1 MEKSLKAI
9 KAHAFLLE
17 ISKKMQH
24 DSFHKFMQTAD
35 IISIES
41 RVDKSLS
48 LTFFLVKTIIGQQ
61 VSVKAAESIWLK
73 VQNVLN
79 NSLSNISLD
88 LLREQGLSKPKAS
101 YVQGVILDKKIQSLD
116 RASLKKLSDEDLSN
130 LFLSIKGVGPWT
142 LGVIRMFYIQDS
154 NVFLKGDLAINK
166 ALGNF
171 FNSIKY
177 DGEDYSPYKT
187 YLCLYLWRSLKS

>member
-73 VQNVLN
+73 VRNVLN

-101 YVQGVILDKKIQSLD
+101 YVHGIILDKKIQSLD
-116 RASLKKLSDEDLSN
+116 RVSLKKLSDEDLSN

-142 LGVIRMFYIQDS
+142 LGVIKMFYIQDS

>member
-24 DSFHKFMQTAD
+24 DSFNKFMQTAD

-101 YVQGVILDKKIQSLD
+101 YVHGIILDKKIQSLD
-116 RASLKKLSDEDLSN
+116 RVSLKKLSDEDLSN

>member
-79 NSLSNISLD
+79 NSLSNISLE
-88 LLREQGLSKPKAS
+88 LLREQGLSKPKAL
-101 YVQGVILDKKIQSLD
+101 YVHGVILDKKIQSLD

>member
-24 DSFHKFMQTAD
+24 DNFHKFMQTAD

-73 VQNVLN
+73 VKNVLN

-101 YVQGVILDKKIQSLD
+101 YVHGVILDKKIQSLD

>member
-73 VQNVLN
+73 VRNVLN
-79 NSLSNISLD
+79 NPLSNISLD

-101 YVQGVILDKKIQSLD
+101 YVHGVILDKKIQSLD

-166 ALGNF
+166 GLGNF

>member
-73 VQNVLN
+73 VKNVLN
-79 NSLSNISLD
+79 NSLSNISLE

-101 YVQGVILDKKIQSLD
+101 YVHGIILDKKIQLLD
-116 RASLKKLSDEDLSN
+116 KASLKKLSDEDLSN

-187 YLCLYLWRSLKS
+187 YLCLYLWKSLKS

>member
-1 MEKSLKAI
+1 MEKSFKAI

-24 DSFHKFMQTAD
+24 ESFHKFMQTAD

-48 LTFFLVKTIIGQQ
+48 LKFFLVKTIIGQQ

-73 VQNVLN
+73 VHNVLN
-79 NSLSNISLD
+79 KSPSNISLE

-101 YVQGVILDKKIQSLD
+101 YVHGIILDKKIQSLD

-154 NVFLKGDLAINK
+154 NVFLKGDLAINE

>member
-24 DSFHKFMQTAD
+24 DNFHKFMQTAD

-101 YVQGVILDKKIQSLD
+101 YVHGIILDKKIQSLN

>member
-73 VQNVLN
+73 VRNVLN
-79 NSLSNISLD
+79 NSLSNISLE

-101 YVQGVILDKKIQSLD
+101 YVHGVILDKKIQSLD

>member
-73 VQNVLN
+73 VKNVLN

-101 YVQGVILDKKIQSLD
+101 YVHGIILDKKIQSLD

>member
-79 NSLSNISLD
+79 NSLSNISLE

-101 YVQGVILDKKIQSLD
+101 YVHGIILDKKIQSLD
-116 RASLKKLSDEDLSN
+116 RASLKRLSDEDLSN

>member
-35 IISIES
+35 IISIET
-41 RVDKSLS
+41 RIDKSLS

-79 NSLSNISLD
+79 NSLSNISLE

-101 YVQGVILDKKIQSLD
+101 YVHGIILDKKIQSLD
-116 RASLKKLSDEDLSN
+116 RASLKRLSDEDLSN

-166 ALGNF
+166 ALDNF

>member
-41 RVDKSLS
+41 RIDKSLS

-73 VQNVLN
+73 VRNVLN
-79 NSLSNISLD
+79 NSLFNISLD

-101 YVQGVILDKKIQSLD
+101 YVHGIILDKKIQLLD
-116 RASLKKLSDEDLSN
+116 KASLKKLSDEDLSN

>member
-73 VQNVLN
+73 VRNVLN
-79 NSLSNISLD
+79 NSQSNISLD
-88 LLREQGLSKPKAS
+88 LLREQGLSKPKAT
-101 YVQGVILDKKIQSLD
+101 YVHGVILDKKIQSLD

-130 LFLSIKGVGPWT
+130 LFLSIKGIGPWT

-166 ALGNF
+166 ALVNF
-171 FNSIKY
+171 FNSIEY
-177 DGEDYSPYKT
+177 EGEDYSPYKT

>member
-101 YVQGVILDKKIQSLD
+101 YVHGVILDKKIQSLD
-116 RASLKKLSDEDLSN
+116 RVSLKKLSDEDLSN

>member
-24 DSFHKFMQTAD
+24 DNFHKFMQTAD

-79 NSLSNISLD
+79 NSLSNISLE

-101 YVQGVILDKKIQSLD
+101 YVHGIILDKKIQSLD
-116 RASLKKLSDEDLSN
+116 RVSLKKLSDEDLSN

>member
-35 IISIES
+35 IISIET
-41 RVDKSLS
+41 RIDKSLS

-79 NSLSNISLD
+79 NSLSNISLE

-101 YVQGVILDKKIQSLD
+101 YVHGIILDKKIQLLD
-116 RASLKKLSDEDLSN
+116 KASLKKLSDEDLSN

>member
-73 VQNVLN
+73 VKNVLN

-101 YVQGVILDKKIQSLD
+101 YVHGVILDKKIQSLN

-142 LGVIRMFYIQDS
+142 LGVIKMFYIQDS

>member
-73 VQNVLN
+73 VRNVLN

-101 YVQGVILDKKIQSLD
+101 YVHGIILDKKIQSLD

>member
-24 DSFHKFMQTAD
+24 DNFHKFMQTAD

-73 VQNVLN
+73 VRNVLN
-79 NSLSNISLD
+79 NPLSNISLD

-101 YVQGVILDKKIQSLD
+101 YVHGIILDKKIQSLD

>member
-79 NSLSNISLD
+79 NSLSNISLE

-101 YVQGVILDKKIQSLD
+101 YVHGILADKKIQSLD
-116 RASLKKLSDEDLSN
+116 RVALKRFSDEDLSN
-130 LFLSIKGVGPWT
+130 LLLSIKGVGPWT

>member
-101 YVQGVILDKKIQSLD
+101 YVHGIILDKKIQSLD
-116 RASLKKLSDEDLSN
+116 RVSLKKLSDEDLSN

>member
-79 NSLSNISLD
+79 NSLSNISLE
-88 LLREQGLSKPKAS
+88 LLKEQGLSKPKAS
-101 YVQGVILDKKIQSLD
+101 YVHGIILDKKIQSLD

>member
-73 VQNVLN
+73 VRNVLN
-79 NSLSNISLD
+79 NPLSNISLD

-101 YVQGVILDKKIQSLD
+101 YVHGVILDKKIQSLD

-130 LFLSIKGVGPWT
+130 LFLSIKGIGPWT

-166 ALGNF
+166 GLGNF

>member
-24 DSFHKFMQTAD
+24 DNFHKFMQTAD

-79 NSLSNISLD
+79 NSLSNISLE

-101 YVQGVILDKKIQSLD
+101 YVHGIILDKKIQLLD

>member
-24 DSFHKFMQTAD
+24 DNFHKFMQTAD

-79 NSLSNISLD
+79 NSLSNISLE

-101 YVQGVILDKKIQSLD
+101 YVHGIILDKKIQLLD
-116 RASLKKLSDEDLSN
+116 KASLKKLSDEDLSN

-166 ALGNF
+166 ALDNF

>member
-73 VQNVLN
+73 VRYVLN
-79 NSLSNISLD
+79 NPLSNISLD

-101 YVQGVILDKKIQSLD
+101 YVHGIILDKKIQLLD
-116 RASLKKLSDEDLSN
+116 KASLKKLSDEELSN

>member
-24 DSFHKFMQTAD
+24 DNFHKFMQTAD

-79 NSLSNISLD
+79 NSLSNISLE

-101 YVQGVILDKKIQSLD
+101 YVHGVILDKKIQSLN

>member
-61 VSVKAAESIWLK
+61 VSVKTAESIWLK

-79 NSLSNISLD
+79 NSLSNISLE

-101 YVQGVILDKKIQSLD
+101 YVHGIILDKKIQLLD
-116 RASLKKLSDEDLSN
+116 KASLKKLSDEDLSN

>member
-73 VQNVLN
+73 VRNVLN
-79 NSLSNISLD
+79 NSLSNISLE

-101 YVQGVILDKKIQSLD
+101 YVHGIILDKKIQLLD
-116 RASLKKLSDEDLSN
+116 KASLKKLSDEDLSN

>member
-101 YVQGVILDKKIQSLD
+101 YVHGIILDKKIQLLD
-116 RASLKKLSDEDLSN
+116 KASLKKLSDEDLSN

>member
-9 KAHAFLLE
+9 KAHAFLLK

-24 DSFHKFMQTAD
+24 DNFHKFMQTAD

-73 VQNVLN
+73 VRNVLN

-101 YVQGVILDKKIQSLD
+101 YVHGIILDKKIQSLD

-187 YLCLYLWRSLKS
+187 YLCLYLWKSLKS

>member
-9 KAHAFLLE
+9 KAQAFLLE

-24 DSFHKFMQTAD
+24 DNFHKFMQTAD

-79 NSLSNISLD
+79 NSLSNISLE

-101 YVQGVILDKKIQSLD
+101 YVHGIILDKKIQLLD
-116 RASLKKLSDEDLSN
+116 KASLKKLSDEDLSN

>member
-73 VQNVLN
+73 VRNVLN
-79 NSLSNISLD
+79 NSQSNISLE

-101 YVQGVILDKKIQSLD
+101 YVHGIILDKKIQLLD
-116 RASLKKLSDEDLSN
+116 KASLKKLSDEDLSN

>member
-73 VQNVLN
+73 VRNVLN

-101 YVQGVILDKKIQSLD
+101 YVHGVILDKKIQSLD

-130 LFLSIKGVGPWT
+130 LFLSIKGIGPWT

>member
-79 NSLSNISLD
+79 NPLSNISLE

-101 YVQGVILDKKIQSLD
+101 YVHGIILDKKIQLLD
-116 RASLKKLSDEDLSN
+116 KASLKKLSDEDLSN

>member
-24 DSFHKFMQTAD
+24 DNFHKFMQTAD

-79 NSLSNISLD
+79 SSLSNISLD

-101 YVQGVILDKKIQSLD
+101 YVHGVILDKKIQSLD

>member
-24 DSFHKFMQTAD
+24 DSFYKFMQTAD

-41 RVDKSLS
+41 RVNKSLP
-48 LTFFLVKTIIGQQ
+48 LNFFLIKTIIGQQ

-79 NSLSNISLD
+79 NSLSNISLE

-101 YVQGVILDKKIQSLD
+101 YVHGIILDKKIQLLD
-116 RASLKKLSDEDLSN
+116 RVSLKKLSDEDLSN
-130 LFLSIKGVGPWT
+130 LFLSIKGIGPWT

>member
-73 VQNVLN
+73 VRNVLN
-79 NSLSNISLD
+79 NSQSNISLD
-88 LLREQGLSKPKAS
+88 LLREQGLSKPKAT
-101 YVQGVILDKKIQSLD
+101 YVHGVILDKKIQSLD

-130 LFLSIKGVGPWT
+130 LFLSIKGIGPWT

-187 YLCLYLWRSLKS
+187 YLCLYLWKSLKS